1 LDVNVHL
8 NFILL
13 GLFDFTVP
21 NLVLAFISQLKSHRD
36 TYEGYVPM
44 EYSDYL
50 EKVSQYVV
58 FFFNKIL
65 MLKADILEL
74 LVIWLIIFPCYT

>member
-1 LDVNVHL
+1 V
-8 NFILL
+8 
-13 GLFDFTVP
+13 GLFAFTVP

-50 EKVSQYVV
+50 EKVSQYV
-58 FFFNKIL
+58 FFLFSEIL
-65 MLKADILEL
+65 MRKADIVEL
-74 LVIWLIIFPCYT
+74 LVIWLIIFPCCT